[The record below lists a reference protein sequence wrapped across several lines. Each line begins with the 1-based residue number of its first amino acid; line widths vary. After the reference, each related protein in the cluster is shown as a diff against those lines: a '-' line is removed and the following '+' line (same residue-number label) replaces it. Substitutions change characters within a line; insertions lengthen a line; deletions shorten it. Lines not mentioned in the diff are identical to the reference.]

1 MIGLPLD
8 EGSGGGSGWS
18 VGVLALFK
26 KYSGWNMMTVCGRGS
41 ILKSRLLGN
50 AVTNDMKLMNI
61 AITHMRQAMPQP
73 NSNQCRATGV
83 DQQGLYGRLI
93 RKTARRIGQTQ
104 ISHTMESHIH
114 AVKPNDTCTV
124 VAQSPGPE

>member
-18 VGVLALFK
+18 VGVLALLK
-26 KYSGWNMMTVCGRGS
+26 NIQDGMMTACGRGS
-41 ILKSRLLGN
+41 ILKSRLLDN

-73 NSNQCRATGV
+73 NSNRCRATGGV
-83 DQQGLYGRLI
+83 QQGLYGQLI
-93 RKTARRIGQTQ
+93 RKTARRIRQSQ